1 MRSLHQMG
9 YFHTENLRKLNQLYI
24 RNESLS
30 TLYSLYCILIYIQSA
45 YLQPVR
51 KLPLRQL
58 QSLSSELQHSY
69 HIDCSSRPVI
79 YL

>member
-1 MRSLHQMG
+1 MRLLYETG
-9 YFHTENLRKLNQLYI
+9 YFNAKDIRKLDQLYI

-30 TLYSLYCILIYIQSA
+30 TFYSLYCILIYIQSA

-58 QSLSSELQHSY
+58 QPLPQSCNIPSA
-69 HIDCSSRPVI
+69 
-79 YL
+79 